1 MTLCLQL
8 LLRWQLPLSSDSK
21 QNTLNIL
28 IKNGTIVNEGK
39 SFVGSIIV
47 EDDKIKAILPST
59 ETPRGVYDKEIDA
72 TGCFVIP
79 GVIDSH
85 VHFREPGLTHKADI
99 ESESRA
105 AAYGGVTTYFDMPN
119 TKPQTTSL
127 EALEEKFRIA
137 RDKSH
142 VNYSF
147 FFGAANDNAEILRNI
162 DRHRIPGLKL
172 FMGSSTGNMLV
183 DKDEALEH
191 IFQISKTLDMPLM
204 VHCEDSTVINANME
218 KAKALYGEDPDII
231 HHPEIRSYEACIKSA
246 SKGLTLAMK
255 YGTRLHLAHVST
267 QEELALVKEQNARC
281 QDNSIESP
289 TQITCEATVSH
300 LLFCDKDYE
309 ALGTRIKCNPAI
321 KTFSDKEALRRGL
334 SDGTIFT
341 IGTDHAPHTLDE
353 KKGGASKAVSGMP
366 MLQFSLVSM
375 LSLVDEGVLS
385 MERMVE
391 LMCHNPA
398 QLFSVRERGF
408 LRKNYKADIVIVSRN
423 IPEWTLTSDDIQSK
437 CHWSPLEGKTFRWR
451 VVHTICNGKHIFDN
465 GVFDENSRG
474 EEVCFR

>member
-1 MTLCLQL
+1 M
-8 LLRWQLPLSSDSK
+8 
-21 QNTLNIL
+21 NIL

-47 EDDKIKAILPST
+47 ENDRIKAVLPST
-59 ETPRGVYDKEIDA
+59 EAPRGIYDKEIDA
-72 TGCFVIP
+72 TGCFVMP

-99 ESESRA
+99 RSESRA
-105 AAYGGVTTYFDMPN
+105 AAYGGVTTFFDMPN

-127 EALEEKFRIA
+127 EALEEKFCIA
-137 RDKSH
+137 REQSH

-147 FFGAANDNAEILRNI
+147 FFGAANDNAATLPYL

-183 DKDEALEH
+183 DKEDVLEQ
-191 IFQISKTLDMPLM
+191 IFQTSKTFGLPLM
-204 VHCEDSTVINANME
+204 VHCEATDIINANME
-218 KAKALYGEDPDII
+218 KATALYGEDPNII
-231 HHPEIRSYEACIKSA
+231 HHPEIRSSEACINSA
-246 SKGLTLAMK
+246 RKGIILARK
-255 YGTRLHLAHVST
+255 HGTRLHLAHVST
-267 QEELALVKEQNARC
+267 QEELALVNANTMLLKEN
-281 QDNSIESP
+281 DTNSLP
-289 TQITCEATVSH
+289 QITCEATVSH

-309 ALGTRIKCNPAI
+309 SLGTRIKCNPAI
-321 KTFSDKEALRRGL
+321 KTLSDREALRKGL
-334 SDGTIFT
+334 SDGTVYT

-366 MLQFSLVSM
+366 MLQFSLISM

-385 MERMVE
+385 IERMTE

-398 QLFSVRERGF
+398 RLFSVRERGF
-408 LRKNYKADIVIVSRN
+408 LREDYKADIVIVSRN
-423 IPEWTLTSDDIQSK
+423 TPEWTLTQDAIQSK
-437 CHWSPLEGKTFRWR
+437 CHWSPLEGRTFRWR
-451 VVHTICNGKHIFDN
+451 VIHTICNGKHIFAN
-465 GVFDENSRG
+465 GIFDENSRG